1 MSLVTATAFQQS
13 PAVQTRSFVVLAALA
28 VQDVDDDLLYQI
40 LVAFRNVLGKADE
53 TNTMVIVSMLRCLCR
68 VVPAVVGTSRYICL
82 LFWLAIALLQVS
94 HLGFY
99 VEATWLLRVTL
110 ENMDHRGLFKT
121 KSVETVLLEAR
132 EHIDDV
138 MSQLDDMLRISFIRS
153 FSFSLASIIF
163 KGMRHSTQKESAEVV
178 LRTLL
183 RVTSRAYPE
192 SPHEAKSSPCAEAMG
207 YFIALLPASTTRK
220 AFRKL
225 LTDANVEQQPFTEV
239 TDSDEAEKS
248 TPVIDASLLGIE
260 DPELALLTASFI
272 GTMLATAQG
281 NDAETEILYS
291 LLSTLTKSYPDTIT
305 MM

>member
-28 VQDVDDDLLYQI
+28 VQDVDDDFLYQI

-110 ENMDHRGLFKT
+110 ENMEHRGLFKT
-121 KSVETVLLEAR
+121 NSVETVLLEAR

-183 RVTSRAYPE
+183 RVTSRAH
-192 SPHEAKSSPCAEAMG
+192 SDSSHGAKSSPCPESMG

-220 AFRKL
+220 AFRQL
-225 LTDANVEQQPFTEV
+225 LSDANVEQKPFTEL

-248 TPVIDASLLGIE
+248 TPIVDASILGIE
-260 DPELALLTASFI
+260 DPQLALLTASFI

-281 NDAETEILYS
+281 DDAETEILYS

>member
-28 VQDVDDDLLYQI
+28 VQDVDDDFLYQI

-53 TNTMVIVSMLRCLCR
+53 TNTMVIVSMLRCLCK

-82 LFWLAIALLQVS
+82 LFWLAVALLQVS

-99 VEATWLLRVTL
+99 VEATWLLKVTL
-110 ENMDHRGLFKT
+110 ENMEHHGLFKT
-121 KSVETVLLEAR
+121 NSVETVLLEAR
-132 EHIDDV
+132 DHIDDV

-183 RVTSRAYPE
+183 RVTSRAYCD
-192 SPHEAKSSPCAEAMG
+192 SPHGAKRSPCSEAMG

-220 AFRKL
+220 TFRKL
-225 LTDANVEQQPFTEV
+225 LSDANVEQQPFTGV
-239 TDSDEAEKS
+239 PDSAEAEKS
-248 TPVIDASLLGIE
+248 TPVIDASILGIE
-260 DPELALLTASFI
+260 DPQLALLTASFI

-281 NDAETEILYS
+281 DDAETEMLYS
-291 LLSTLTKSYPDTIT
+291 LLSTLAKSYPDTIT

>member
-110 ENMDHRGLFKT
+110 ENMEHRGLFKT

-163 KGMRHSTQKESAEVV
+163 KGMRHSTQKESAEAV

-183 RVTSRAYPE
+183 RVTSRAHSE

-248 TPVIDASLLGIE
+248 TPIVDASILGIE